1 VRPAGPNASSSDA
14 QGTGVQTI
22 FRRAATG
29 AVRRIDT
36 GTLRRIRE
44 TGALR
49 MIMDTS
55 AMRSIMDTAAIQ
67 ALRDKAAGKSK
78 TIATVVL
85 CLWAAMAV
93 VIVWVVIG
101 GHGGGNNATASS
113 KATTGAHPATTPTA
127 VKASR
132 PPVASAAIR
141 VLPIAGIV
149 AWGPNGTRDAD
160 NPTQAARA
168 IDASTAT
175 AWRSKWYTTA
185 DFSGEKPGVA
195 LLLDMGKT
203 VTVTGIELKL
213 APGSADY
220 LIRVG
225 NHEVP
230 GTLTTVASRAN
241 SGGTVTI
248 TLSKPRRGRY
258 VELWITQLPREST
271 GTYRESVYTIRVR
284 GRG

>member
-1 VRPAGPNASSSDA
+1 V
-14 QGTGVQTI
+14 

-49 MIMDTS
+49 IIMDTS

-67 ALRDKAAGKSK
+67 VLRDKAAGNSK
-78 TIATVVL
+78 TTATVVL
-85 CLWAAMAV
+85 SLWAVMAV
-93 VIVWVVIG
+93 VIVWLVVG
-101 GHGGGNNATASS
+101 WHGGGNDATASS
-113 KATTGAHPATTPTA
+113 KATTGAHPAATPTA
-127 VKASR
+127 AKAS
-132 PPVASAAIR
+132 PLPATIPAAIR
-141 VLPIAGIV
+141 TLPIAGVV
-149 AWGPNGTRDAD
+149 AWGPNGPRDAD
-160 NPTQAARA
+160 NPTQAAQA

-175 AWRSKWYTTA
+175 AWRSKWYMTA
-185 DFSGEKPGVA
+185 HFSDEKAGVA

-213 APGSADY
+213 APGNADY

-230 GTLTTVASRAN
+230 GTLTTVASRTN
-241 SGGTVTI
+241 SGGTVMI

-258 VELWITQLPREST
+258 IELWITQLPREPG
-271 GTYRESVYTIRVR
+271 GTYRESVYNVRVR